1 MEVRAATSR
10 VATRTLLLL
19 FIAVLAVVAAAFN
32 LRDRAVQRPILTDG
46 VIWTDRAG
54 RGIVADRVEE
64 GSPAARAGIRPGD
77 VLVGI
82 STTGIDPYDEVR
94 QAQQV
99 QIYLD
104 QAKDLGRD
112 QTRLSY
118 LILRMNDA
126 GDTRIGEGIADLD
139 SLDERQGHF
148 GRDLY
153 VALIGVIYLA
163 IGVYVLLRQGKAP
176 YVVHFFSICLLAF
189 IVHAF
194 SATEEMRTQFDKVID
209 LTETVAFILLP
220 PLFIHF
226 SAIYPSRYHLFSG
239 KRWKSLLLYIP
250 AALLIIAE
258 IMLRFAQLRS
268 RLPWSPVATR
278 SLLER
283 IELLAFA
290 ASLLVSGALLL
301 RTFHRARAVVD
312 RQQLKWV
319 VWGMGIAAI
328 TFSVFYL
335 PSFLFSAQANELLT
349 LISIAPFIF
358 IPLTIGY
365 SIVRYRLMDVDVV
378 VRRSAAYII
387 ATFSVAVLF
396 GSVMA
401 GSFEFLRQ
409 WLSSGGQVLVAAI
422 VMSAIAMLFA
432 PMKNW
437 LQERIDRFFFGEK
450 YDYRVTLQDF
460 GRALS
465 STTELDVLLDRLVR
479 RLREVLSVE
488 RLAVF
493 VEDPRTASGFRV
505 ARAEGVSRKIEL
517 PNDFL
522 TMLRV
527 GSGATG
533 IVRADTFDS
542 TDNAISESPDAL
554 KAGRAFSYYVPCAAR
569 SRVVAVIAL
578 GRGAGGALLSSEDSA
593 LLRSISGYVAVAIE
607 NASLLQ
613 EQAHRARELE
623 RLKDFN
629 ENIIESI
636 SVGVM
641 VVNPK
646 GRIVNWNG
654 SLEAIYGMKRDAAI
668 GRRVAEVVD
677 ADTLKTLRALMTRS
691 EWRAE
696 RPDGIYKFRTRAAD
710 GRELILNISIAP
722 LQGKS
727 REVEGTLI
735 AVEDITERV
744 RLEEQLQ
751 QSDKLSSIGLLAAGV
766 AHEVNTPLTGI
777 SSYAQMLIQQ
787 VPETDPRRNLL
798 EKIHRQTSRASAIVN
813 NLLNFSRI
821 SDSRAAPVDLHRV
834 LDDTIQ
840 LLEAQLRNTRID
852 VVRDYKEGLPPVA
865 GNAPKLQQVFMN
877 LILNAR
883 DAMPDGGHLHIST
896 RLNSDGSV
904 SVNFRDTGVGISPE
918 HIGKIYDPFFTTKR
932 IGEGTGLG
940 LAVSYGIIQE
950 HGGRIS
956 VESTVGTGTIFHI
969 ALPLVNPREH
979 LATASD

>member
-1 MEVRAATSR
+1 
-10 VATRTLLLL
+10 
-19 FIAVLAVVAAAFN
+19 
-32 LRDRAVQRPILTDG
+32 
-46 VIWTDRAG
+46 
-54 RGIVADRVEE
+54 
-64 GSPAARAGIRPGD
+64 
-77 VLVGI
+77 
-82 STTGIDPYDEVR
+82 
-94 QAQQV
+94 
-99 QIYLD
+99 
-104 QAKDLGRD
+104 
-112 QTRLSY
+112 
-118 LILRMNDA
+118 
-126 GDTRIGEGIADLD
+126 
-139 SLDERQGHF
+139 
-148 GRDLY
+148 
-153 VALIGVIYLA
+153 
-163 IGVYVLLRQGKAP
+163 
-176 YVVHFFSICLLAF
+176 
-189 IVHAF
+189 
-194 SATEEMRTQFDKVID
+194 MRTQFDKVID
-209 LTETVAFILLP
+209 ITDTIAFLFLP

-226 SAIYPSRYHLFSG
+226 AAIYPSSYHLFSG
-239 KRWKSLLLYIP
+239 KRWKSMLLYVPSMI
-250 AALLIIAE
+250 LLIAE
-258 IMLRFAQLRS
+258 VMLRFARLRAH
-268 RLPWSPVATR
+268 LPWSEVAIR

-283 IELLAFA
+283 VELIAFA
-290 ASLLVSGALLL
+290 ASLLISSALLL
-301 RTFHRARAVVD
+301 RTFHRARAVLD

-328 TFSVFYL
+328 AFSVFYL
-335 PSFLFSAQANELLT
+335 PSFLLSAQAGELMT
-349 LISIAPFIF
+349 LIAIAPFAF

-396 GSVMA
+396 GSIMA

-422 VMSAIAMLFA
+422 AMSAIAMLFA

-437 LQERIDRFFFGEK
+437 VQERIDRFFFGEK
-450 YDYRVTLQDF
+450 YDYRVTLQEF

-493 VEDPRTASGFRV
+493 VEDSKAPSGFRV
-505 ARAEGVSRKIEL
+505 ARADGVSRKIEL
-517 PNDFL
+517 PGDFL

-527 GSGATG
+527 ESGSTG
-533 IVRADTFDS
+533 IVRADSFDS
-542 TDNAISESPDAL
+542 WDSAISESPDAL
-554 KAGRAFSYYVPCAAR
+554 KAGRVFSYYVPCAAR

-578 GRGAGGALLSSEDSA
+578 GRGAGGSLLSSEDSA

-613 EQAHRARELE
+613 EQAHRAHELE

-636 SVGVM
+636 SLGVM
-641 VVNPK
+641 VISPK

-654 SLEAIYGMKRDAAI
+654 SLEAIYGVKREDAI
-668 GRRVAEVVD
+668 SRRLAQVVN
-677 ADTLKTLRALMTRS
+677 ADTLKTLRTFMDS
-691 EWRAE
+691 KDWRPE

-722 LQGKS
+722 LQGK
-727 REVEGTLI
+727 RGEVEGTLI
-735 AVEDITERV
+735 AVEDITNRV

-777 SSYAQMLIQQ
+777 SSYAQMLMQQ
-787 VPETDPRRNLL
+787 VPVTDPRRSLL
-798 EKIHRQTSRASAIVN
+798 EKIHRQTTRASAIVN

-821 SDSRAAPVDLHRV
+821 SDSRSAPVDLHRV

-840 LLEAQLRNTRID
+840 LLEAQLRNTRIE
-852 VVRDYKEGLPPVA
+852 VIRDYKDGLPPLA
-865 GNAPKLQQVFMN
+865 GNAPNLQQVFMN
-877 LILNAR
+877 LIINAR
-883 DAMPDGGHLHIST
+883 DAMPRGGELHIST
-896 RLNSDGSV
+896 TLNSDGSV
-904 SVNFRDTGVGISPE
+904 NVNFRDTGVGISPE
-918 HIGKIYDPFFTTKR
+918 HVGKIYDPFFTTKR
-932 IGEGTGLG
+932 IGQGTGLG

-950 HGGRIS
+950 HGGRIT
-956 VESTVGTGTIFHI
+956 VESTVGVGTTFHI
-969 ALPLVNPREH
+969 AFPLVNPREQ